1 MPAASPAGIRRTT
14 RSTSLRPARWSRRP
28 SRRAAT
34 STRGVSSRASS
45 SSRARIVSIVT
56 CVAPRPTSRPSSA
69 ATRRGCRWCRC
80 STATRTRSRSSARR
94 SACPSSRWAWTTS
107 ASRVRAPP
115 SIITTVSTPPRSP
128 GPRRSSWAADARAAR
143 RAVPGVRRHGMI
155 RARMSTLTESRKREL
170 RRDLEAILGAG
181 AVLSDPDELLV
192 YESDGLTLFR
202 ALADFVVFPTSAEHV
217 SAIGKLANREG
228 LPFVARGAGTGLSGG
243 CLPAEGGIVIS
254 LMRMSRVLEVD
265 YDNQF
270 AVVEPG
276 LVNLHLSWKV
286 GPRGYYYAPDPS
298 SQQACTVGGNI
309 ANNSGGPHTLKY
321 GVTVNHVLGLEVVLP
336 DGEVMWL
343 GGKTR
348 EAQGYDM
355 AGLFVGS
362 EGTFG
367 IATKI
372 IVRILRQSQAVK
384 TVLAVFNTIEE
395 ASEAVSAVIAR
406 GLIPAAMEMIDQTT
420 IGAVEDAFGCGYP
433 RDAAAALLIELDGL
447 QHGMDAQAERVMAA
461 CRDCGARD
469 VRVARDEA
477 ERQLLWK
484 GRKSAFG
491 AYGRI
496 SPAYMVMD
504 GVIPRTRLPE
514 VLRRVNEI
522 VGAHELRV
530 GNVFHA
536 GDGNL
541 HPNLLYDPRRPGE
554 VARVVTAGGEIL
566 KVCADVGGSI
576 SGEHGIGLEK
586 MDYMSLIFT
595 EADLGFMRALREAF
609 NPRGLCN

>member
-1 MPAASPAGIRRTT
+1 M
-14 RSTSLRPARWSRRP
+14 
-28 SRRAAT
+28 
-34 STRGVSSRASS
+34 
-45 SSRARIVSIVT
+45 
-56 CVAPRPTSRPSSA
+56 
-69 ATRRGCRWCRC
+69 
-80 STATRTRSRSSARR
+80 
-94 SACPSSRWAWTTS
+94 
-107 ASRVRAPP
+107 
-115 SIITTVSTPPRSP
+115 
-128 GPRRSSWAADARAAR
+128 
-143 RAVPGVRRHGMI
+143 M
-155 RARMSTLTESRKREL
+155 TLTASGK
-170 RRDLEAILGAG
+170 RDLRQELEALLGPG

-217 SAIGKLANREG
+217 SAIVKLASREK

-254 LMRMSRVLEVD
+254 LMRMNRVLEVD
-265 YDNQF
+265 YDNQL

-298 SQQACTVGGNI
+298 SQQACTIGGNI

-321 GVTVNHVLGLEVVLP
+321 GVTTNHVLGLEVVMP
-336 DGEVMWL
+336 DGEVVWL

-348 EAQGYDM
+348 DTCGYDL
-355 AGLFVGS
+355 AGVFVGS

-372 IVRILRQSQAVK
+372 VVRILKKPQAVK
-384 TVLAVFNTIEE
+384 TVLAVFDEIDR
-395 ASEAVSAVIAR
+395 ASEAVSAVIGR
-406 GLIPAAMEMIDQTT
+406 GLVPAAMEMIDHLT
-420 IGAVEDAFGCGYP
+420 IQAVEDAFGCGYP

-447 QHGMDAQAERVMAA
+447 AVGMEAQAERIVAA
-461 CRDCGARD
+461 CRETGAREI
-469 VRVARDEA
+469 RTARTES
-477 ERQLLWK
+477 ERLLLWK

-504 GVIPRTRLPE
+504 GVIPRTKLPY
-514 VLRRVNEI
+514 VLHRVNEI
-522 VGAHELRV
+522 VAAAGLRV

-541 HPNLLYDPRRPGE
+541 HPNLLYDPRKPGDE
-554 VARVVTAGGEIL
+554 ARVVAAGAEIM
-566 KVCADVGGSI
+566 KVCAEVGGSI

-586 MDYMSLIFT
+586 SDFMPFIFSA
-595 EADLGFMRALREAF
+595 ADLAFMHRLKSAF
-609 NPRGLCN
+609 NPSGLCNPGKIFPTKKSCGEVGPVAYRPHPIEEKGLAQRF